1 MFSGIVEESAQ
12 IVSIDTAREPV
23 RLVVKSGLD
32 HAATKLGDSI
42 CISGVCLTVVAREGG
57 TLSFD
62 LAQETL
68 RRSTLGTLKNGDRV
82 NLERSL
88 QLGDRLH
95 GHFVFG
101 HVDATIELVG
111 RTNDGKCDRLEW
123 KFPAGL
129 RPYFASKGSVS
140 ISGVSLTLG
149 EITDS
154 TFSVYIIPHT
164 SDITIL
170 SSIPVGGRAN
180 LEIDMLARYVHES
193 LTHGGSTAG
202 KSSLSVDFLKQH
214 GYVDGK

>member
-12 IVSIDTAREPV
+12 VVSIEKTKEPV

-42 CISGVCLTVVAREGG
+42 CISGVCLTVVARDGG

-68 RRSTLGTLKNGDRV
+68 RRSTLGSLKNGDRV

-101 HVDATIELVG
+101 HVDATAELVS

-123 KFPAGL
+123 KFPPEL

-149 EITDS
+149 EVTDT

-170 SSIPVGGRAN
+170 SSIPVGGKAN
-180 LEIDMLARYVHES
+180 LEIDMLSRYVHES
-193 LTHGGSTAG
+193 LTHRAPAG
-202 KSSLSVDFLKQH
+202 TKSSLSVDFLQQH
-214 GYVDGK
+214 GFADGK

>member
-1 MFSGIVEESAQ
+1 MFSGIVEESAHV
-12 IVSIDTAREPV
+12 VSIEKTKEPV
-23 RLVVKSGLD
+23 RLVVKSALD
-32 HAATKLGDSI
+32 HSGTKLGDSI

-68 RRSTLGTLKNGDRV
+68 RRSTLGSLRNGEKV

-101 HVDATIELVG
+101 HVDATIELVS

-123 KFPAGL
+123 KFSPEL
-129 RPYFASKGSVS
+129 RSYFASKGSVS

-149 EITDS
+149 EVTDS

-170 SSIPVGGRAN
+170 SSIAVGGKAN

-193 LTHGGSTAG
+193 LSHRAPAATKNSMGI
-202 KSSLSVDFLKQH
+202 DFLKQH
-214 GYVDGK
+214 GFADGK

>member
-1 MFSGIVEESAQ
+1 MFSGIVEESAL
-12 IVSIDTAREPV
+12 VLVMDTAREPA
-23 RLVVKSGLD
+23 RLVVRSKLD
-32 HAATKLGDSI
+32 HTETKLGDSI
-42 CISGVCLTVVAREGG
+42 CISGVCLTVISKTAGD
-57 TLSFD
+57 LSFE

-68 RRSTLGTLKNGDRV
+68 RRSTLGTLRAGDTV

-101 HVDATIELVG
+101 HVDSTIELVS

-123 KFPAGL
+123 RFPSQM

-149 EITDS
+149 EITAD

-164 SDITIL
+164 SEVTIL

-180 LEIDMLARYVHES
+180 LEVDMLARYVRES
-193 LTHGGSTAG
+193 LMHD
-202 KSSLSVDFLKQH
+202 SSSP
-214 GYVDGK
+214 GNGR